1 MSIDYTRNGFV
12 ISTDKSRIDVATVHA
27 FMQDS
32 YWAADRSMSALRV
45 AIENSLCFGIYLGRE
60 QIGFARVVS
69 DHATFAWLCDVYIA
83 RSYRGQGLSKWLMEC
98 ILAHPDLQDLR
109 RWLLA
114 TKDSHGLYEHFGFHA
129 PHKPER
135 LMERFDPAIYKRC
148 PNQMD

>member
-1 MSIDYTRNGFV
+1 MSIDHTRNGYV
-12 ISTDKSRIDVATVHA
+12 ISTDRSRIDMPAVHA

-32 YWAADRSMSALRV
+32 YWAADRPLSTLRL
-45 AIENSLCFGIYLGRE
+45 AIENSICFGIYLGRE
-60 QIGFARVVS
+60 QVGFARVVT
-69 DHATFAWLCDVYIA
+69 DCATFAWLCDVYVA

-114 TKDSHGLYEHFGFHA
+114 TQDSHGLYGQFGFHA

-135 LMERFDPAIYKRC
+135 LMERFDPEVYKRC
-148 PNQMD
+148 PNQID